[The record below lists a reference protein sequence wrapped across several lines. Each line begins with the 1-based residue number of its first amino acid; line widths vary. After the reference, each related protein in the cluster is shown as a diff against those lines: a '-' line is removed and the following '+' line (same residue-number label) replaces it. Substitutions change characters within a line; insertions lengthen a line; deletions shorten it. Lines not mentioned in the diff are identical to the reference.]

1 MQTDKNIAAGLSF
14 FIELCLRVNLNK
26 PAGSKSTRTAVL
38 CVVTRAE
45 ADISILSVQNSLSGC
60 RSETFQDSS

>member
-14 FIELCLRVNLNK
+14 FIELCLRVNLNE
-26 PAGSKSTRTAVL
+26 PAGNKSTRTGVL

-45 ADISILSVQNSLSGC
+45 ADISISVRNSLSGS